1 MTLYDEL
8 LLHFSA
14 QTSRA
19 RPFHWWNGSEKAA
32 GEVSE
37 IEFGV
42 KRWIKVEKGEILL
55 KWFEN

>member
-1 MTLYDEL
+1 MTLHDEL

-19 RPFHWWNGSEKAA
+19 RPFHWWNGSKKAA

-37 IEFGV
+37 IEILSQEVNQGWNRV
-42 KRWIKVEKGEILL
+42 KISKSAPV
-55 KWFEN
+55 